1 MDTEIMK
8 NYYNAVLKIN
18 ENSIKILRTK
28 ITELSVLT
36 EWIPE
41 DVEMINKLIESCN
54 KKITEINVQINNT
67 KISLEKLQKTPYPTS
82 DGKKKRSKRRR
93 KRSRSKRY

>member
-1 MDTEIMK
+1 MLKTMK
-8 NYYNAVLKIN
+8 NYFNVVLKIN

-67 KISLEKLQKTPYPTS
+67 KISLEKLQKNPYPTS

>member
-1 MDTEIMK
+1 MDTEKMK
-8 NYYNAVLKIN
+8 NYFNVVLKIN
-18 ENSIKILRTK
+18 ENSIKILKTK

-41 DVEMINKLIESCN
+41 DVETINKLIESCN

-67 KISLEKLQKTPYPTS
+67 KISLENLQKNPYPTS
-82 DGKKKRSKRRR
+82 DGKKK
-93 KRSRSKRY
+93 